1 MSEPCVC
8 HCGGMVDGAVLSS
21 VHWSDVPVT
30 PDPVRRGGSCDGL
43 TQGMT
48 QTVDDMPV
56 AVCRQRR
63 EPRPRRCRG

>member
-1 MSEPCVC
+1 MSEPYAC

-21 VHWSDVPVT
+21 VHWSDAPVT

-63 EPRPRRCRG
+63 EPRPRRCRS